1 MKKVL
6 YGTSDELISLRRS
19 ELINGEL
26 SKGVEVVYLDGKKST
41 EGEIMEAVDSGLF
54 EDTTKLLV
62 LENVSSFK
70 DKYVQ
75 MFLDSTD
82 KSVLFICGKVVLK
95 SLMGISDKEAFEEPK
110 AYKKEE
116 WCAELLGRMAKARG
130 LTISPTICRS
140 IVQRVGQDV
149 GVLKFE
155 VMKLSLVASG
165 SEITAQEV
173 VGVIS
178 PLSEMSGTA
187 LIDAV
192 FSKNPTTFLKA
203 CLRFETNR
211 KTDPTISL
219 TNGLLQHTIISALEV
234 RLCLDKGMSFG
245 DIASRLSLHPYV
257 IENTIAPQA
266 KVYSTK
272 KLRDF
277 IGVLYVCEK
286 LAKTS
291 SVDAFSAL
299 KAGFLRVMI
308 S

>member
-1 MKKVL
+1 
-6 YGTSDELISLRRS
+6 
-19 ELINGEL
+19 
-26 SKGVEVVYLDGKKST
+26 
-41 EGEIMEAVDSGLF
+41 MEAVDSGLF
-54 EDTTKLLV
+54 DDTKKLLV
-62 LENVSSFK
+62 CESVSSFK
-70 DKYVQ
+70 DKHLQ
-75 MFLDSTD
+75 MLLEVTD

-95 SLMGISDKEAFEEPK
+95 SLMGVSDKEAFEEPK

-116 WCAELLGRMAKARG
+116 WCADLLGKMAKGRG
-130 LTISPTICRS
+130 LTISPAICKS
-140 IVQRVGQDV
+140 IVQRVGQDI

-155 VMKLSLVASG
+155 VLKLSLVASG

-203 CLRFETNR
+203 CLRFESNR

-219 TNGLLQHTIISALEV
+219 TNGLLQHSLISALEV
-234 RLCLDKGMSFG
+234 RLCLDKGLSAG
-245 DIASRLSLHPYV
+245 DIASRLGSHPFV
-257 IENTIAPQA
+257 VENTLIPQA
-266 KVYSTK
+266 RVFSTK
-272 KLRDF
+272 KLREF
-277 IGVLYVCEK
+277 IGVLYVCER

-291 SVDAFSAL
+291 SVDPFSTL
-299 KAGFLRVMI
+299 KVGFLRVMI